1 MPKASTTTVDHY
13 TNLLNTE
20 TITENMKGP
29 IFELPCL
36 YVNH

>member
-1 MPKASTTTVDHY
+1 MPKASTTTVDHD

-20 TITENMKGP
+20 TITKYMKGP
-29 IFELPCL
+29 ILELPCL